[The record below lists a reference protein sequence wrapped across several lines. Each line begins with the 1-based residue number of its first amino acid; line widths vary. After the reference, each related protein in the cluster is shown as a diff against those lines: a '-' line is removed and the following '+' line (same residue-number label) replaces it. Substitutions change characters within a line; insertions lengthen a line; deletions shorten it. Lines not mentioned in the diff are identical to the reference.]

1 MKETHAHIYAITNAN
16 EIGNFKLG
24 MTTCSNP
31 IERINYFKTGVSV
44 PWKVEMI
51 IRVPRSKI
59 CYIDNQIKKMLERY
73 NVKKDGGTE
82 FFTLTPEGLSVFK
95 TMFLFYNPDCIE
107 VDQAE
112 IAEMENKP
120 NTTRGKR
127 KRRDRDN
134 NDPDLVKIGPNGD
147 SISKK
152 TYERYMR
159 TFEISRRTKRIHFAG
174 KLNIK
179 PFAGRNNL
187 LERIPLDLE
196 DVNSVKIWLDEVQ
209 YITTEYKDK
218 YETGKGNK
226 ISDVTMGNGDL
237 RALLRK
243 YI

>member
-1 MKETHAHIYAITNAN
+1 MEERPGYIYVTTHRNEPHHKFGKTAATNP
-16 EIGNFKLG
+16 L
-24 MTTCSNP
+24 T
-31 IERINYFKTGVSV
+31 RVRNYKTGASA
-44 PWKVEMI
+44 PWIIEMLF
-51 IRVPRSKI
+51 RVPRSKLDAL
-59 CYIDNQIKKMLERY
+59 DNDIKKMLKEH
-73 NVKKDGGTE
+73 NVNDGGGTE
-82 FFTLTPEGLSVFK
+82 FFDLSPRELSLFK
-95 TMFLFYNPDCIE
+95 NMFLYSNPDCTE
-107 VDQAE
+107 VDKTE
-112 IAEMENKP
+112 IAQMELDL
-120 NTTRGKR
+120 TRGEQ

-237 RALLRK
+237 RALLKK